1 MQWHGIY
8 EFAAV
13 AELGSFTAAGTKLS
27 MSTAQVS
34 RQVSALEKRLD
45 SKLLYR
51 TTRHVSLTDEGH
63 IFYQHCKIAIDGLDN
78 AEQALNQ
85 RHSQLTGK
93 IKMTAPVNYGE
104 LKIVPLINRFLI
116 ENPKIEIELELTN
129 TRLDLAEQGIDL
141 AIRLGALESSTL
153 MSTTLT
159 TRKLY
164 LCASPEYI
172 RRHGQPETLDDL
184 AGHNCLLG
192 TLDYWRFE
200 YASKQRHVKVKG
212 NLRCNS
218 GFGLVDAA
226 LKHLGIVQLP
236 DYYVKQ
242 HIQSGQLMSLLDS
255 YQKADDGIWAVY
267 PNNRYLSNK
276 IRLLVEYLARFI

>member
-13 AELGSFTAAGTKLS
+13 AELGSFTAAADKLS
-27 MSTAQVS
+27 VSTAQVS

-63 IFYQHCKIAIDGLDN
+63 IFYQHCKVAIDGLDN

-141 AIRLGALESSTL
+141 AIRLGALENSTL
-153 MSTTLT
+153 MSTALT

-164 LCASPEYI
+164 LCATPEYI
-172 RRHGQPETLDDL
+172 SRHGQPKTLDDL
-184 AGHNCLLG
+184 AEHNCLLG

-200 YASKQRHVKVKG
+200 HFSKQRHVKVKG
-212 NLRCNS
+212 SLRCNS

-242 HIQSGQLMSLLDS
+242 YIQTGQLVSLLDD
-255 YQKADDGIWAVY
+255 YQKPDDGIWAVY

-276 IRLLVEYLARFI
+276 IRLLVEYISAFI

>member
-13 AELGSFTAAGTKLS
+13 AELGSFTAAADKLS
-27 MSTAQVS
+27 ISTAQVS
-34 RQVSALEKRLD
+34 RQISALEKRLD

-63 IFYQHCKIAIDGLDN
+63 IFYQHCKVAIDGLDN
-78 AEQALNQ
+78 AEQAINQ

-116 ENPKIEIELELTN
+116 DNPKIEIELELTN

-141 AIRLGALESSTL
+141 AIRLGELESSTL
-153 MSTTLT
+153 MSTALT

-164 LCASPEYI
+164 LCATPEYI
-172 RRHGQPETLDDL
+172 RQHGQPARLDDL
-184 AGHNCLLG
+184 AEHNCLLG

-200 YASKQRHVKVKG
+200 VANKQRHIKVKG

-242 HIQSGQLMSLLDS
+242 HIQTGLLVSLLED
-255 YQKADDGIWAVY
+255 YQKPDDGIWAVY

-276 IRLLVEYLARFI
+276 IRLLVEYLKRFI